1 MRDDGMPGGGRG
13 RPPGD
18 RRGFTLIEI
27 LLVVVIVSI
36 LAALAQPNYH
46 RALLKA
52 RAVEVYAD
60 LDVIQKAVQEYQAE
74 HHTWPE
80 DRNRGQVP
88 MGLDPYLPAGF
99 DFEKEEYVLDYDN
112 WTTTSGAPFQVGLTV
127 ICNDEALGRAV
138 LEILGSNAWTDG
150 STKFTWIIEW

>member
-1 MRDDGMPGGGRG
+1 MRDDGRLRDGGR
-13 RPPGD
+13 RSPGD
-18 RRGFTLIEI
+18 RGGFTLIEI

-74 HHTWPE
+74 HHAWPA
-80 DRNRGQVP
+80 DRNRGRVP
-88 MGLDPYLPAGF
+88 IGLEPYLPAGF

-112 WTTTSGAPFQVGLTV
+112 WTSTSGAPFQVGLTV
-127 ICNDEALGRAV
+127 LCNDEALGRAV

-150 STKFTWIIEW
+150 TTKYTWIIEW